1 MDCHGIV
8 WETASQGDWGRK
20 KDRAGTGLKLSSVKE
35 DEFCVLALSGFHLIS
50 VVFATAY
57 VCGSAN

>member
-8 WETASQGDWGRK
+8 WETDSQGDWGRK
-20 KDRAGTGLKLSSVKE
+20 KDRAGTGLKLTRVKE

-57 VCGSAN
+57 VCGSAT